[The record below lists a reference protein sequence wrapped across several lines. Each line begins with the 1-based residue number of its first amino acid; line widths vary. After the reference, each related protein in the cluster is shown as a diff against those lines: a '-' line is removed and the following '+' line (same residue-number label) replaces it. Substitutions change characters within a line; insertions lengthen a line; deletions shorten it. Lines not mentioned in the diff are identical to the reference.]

1 MIRIINKNTY
11 NDVKEVFDRDDLVV
25 TNDINDDTAD
35 IRVIATDEQ
44 FENASGH
51 DLLNYYE
58 RA

>member
-1 MIRIINKNTY
+1 MKRIINKWTY
-11 NDVKEVFDRDDLVV
+11 ATLKKVVNEDDLVV